1 MRFSLPS
8 IKCSTAPPSLR
19 LAERTVIKSLCTV
32 QTTKQCSAV
41 VVIWEKPPNIWLT
54 AVKNAFVGRLLNFR
68 VRMLLKSAV
77 KTFFNTSSSW
87 LSLHFYAVTISW
99 IFKKNT
105 LPPVMAKRN
114 LANVLGP
121 SPYPHN
127 SMAVLWC
134 LLFEYKR
141 IQIKIYSVWKLMK
154 ISFLKY

>member
-54 AVKNAFVGRLLNFR
+54 AAKNAFVGRLLNFR

-121 SPYPHN
+121 SPYPHT

-134 LLFEYKR
+134 LLFEYKG
-141 IQIKIYSVWKLMK
+141 IQIKYLL
-154 ISFLKY
+154 FEN